1 MKISEL
7 NDLQREYI
15 NLVLGVKLEMRTKE
29 CNDRIKFLYN
39 ELRKRGLLTN
49 TIRLIRQLRDGQ

>member
-15 NLVLGVKLEMRTKE
+15 DLVLHGKLEERTKE
-29 CNDRIKFLYN
+29 DNDRIKFLYN

-49 TIRLIRQLRDGQ
+49 TIRQIRQLRVGE